1 MCSTKD
7 KIASA
12 LRQLCTERPVQK
24 ITVQNLMDASNM
36 KRQSFYYH
44 FKDIHDVLLWIYT
57 QEIITPML
65 ACTLPFGK
73 WLLHGLKLLDRN
85 KEFYQKV
92 LPSIQPD
99 VLYQHTNNLLTPKF
113 ARHCYGIE
121 SVELLDVHQKFVIN
135 FFTRAAVSYAIDF
148 VLSRNNLDEDTAME
162 HIQNLLS
169 VIQPAD

>member
-65 ACTLPFGK
+65 ACTLPFDK